1 MLEVFVKFIC
11 FIIMYGTG
19 FIIVNKIVSSGV
31 KRSNLAY
38 LAVLLLAIFS
48 IFLYPIQ
55 YTPVYTMMVF
65 LLNIIIYKIIYKLN
79 IEEATIVCS
88 IFMIILFISDLLVT
102 LIFRIFYTVDQIRT
116 DHLIFVMSNLAIGIT
131 CICIIN
137 TKIIYNLLKK
147 FYENIKKKK
156 AIRSLRFLIL
166 IIVGYC
172 YLVYNI
178 TNSKTYGTNF
188 IVNTIIMAIIGI
200 LAYIFIQNKNSYNQ
214 LSDEY
219 DTLFDY
225 VQNFED
231 WIEKEQL
238 NRHEYKN
245 QLAVLRCLTK
255 EKKVKD
261 KIDEI
266 LEDNINIEGEIVHK
280 LKELPKG
287 GLKGLMY
294 YKAAIAQKN
303 KIKLMVDV
311 SLQRKTLLNKLTED
325 QIKVLCKL
333 IGIYFD
339 NAIEAAQETRK
350 KNILLEI
357 YEFKDKVNIVISNT
371 YKKSKNFNNR
381 NERGVTTKGEGRGNG
396 LYFANNLI
404 EKNNWIISNQEE
416 IDDYY
421 IQTLTI
427 KN

>member
-1 MLEVFVKFIC
+1 
-11 FIIMYGTG
+11 MYGTG